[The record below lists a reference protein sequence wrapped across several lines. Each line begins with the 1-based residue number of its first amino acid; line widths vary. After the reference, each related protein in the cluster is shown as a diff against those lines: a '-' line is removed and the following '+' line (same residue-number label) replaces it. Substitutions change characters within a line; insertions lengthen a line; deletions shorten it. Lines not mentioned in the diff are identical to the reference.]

1 MLINAKERNEL
12 KIKVN
17 NKVKLFFKITFIAV
31 VLVLVAFGFKNMF
44 KEFNMTYFNMY
55 RDRLHF
61 FKLTLIAI
69 AGIIAYMPLSIYDF
83 ILKKNVGIDIKNI
96 KLYKYSWIASSIAS
110 LLGFGGATSLAF
122 KQYFYGSHVKDKK
135 KLLREIGKIIF
146 LNLTGLSVLCI
157 IYILLEFKDIQNL
170 GLIKY
175 VVYGVSAYAP
185 LVIINSLYN
194 YKKKKDEEGFTLKV
208 VGISF
213 LEWTLNMLLI
223 YLILA
228 ITGAHIKLTEYFY
241 VYVRAT
247 AVGIVSM
254 VPGGLG
260 TFDLTFIDGFKAL
273 GVPIEQTFLVII
285 LYRISYFILPAAIGV
300 ILYIHDFGMNFKAL
314 MKSRKNNED

>member
-1 MLINAKERNEL
+1 MLINAKERKEL

-17 NKVKLFFKITFIAV
+17 NKVKLFFLKITFIAV

-83 ILKKNVGIDIKNI
+83 ILKKNVGIDINNR

-122 KQYFYGSHVKDKK
+122 KQYFYGNHVKDKK

-157 IYILLEFKDIQNL
+157 IYILLEFKDIKNL
-170 GLIKY
+170 GIIKY

-213 LEWTLNMLLI
+213 IEWTLNI
-223 YLILA
+223 FAYIFN
-228 ITGAHIKLTEYFY
+228 ISYYRGSYKT
-241 VYVRAT
+241 
-247 AVGIVSM
+247 
-254 VPGGLG
+254 
-260 TFDLTFIDGFKAL
+260 
-273 GVPIEQTFLVII
+273 
-285 LYRISYFILPAAIGV
+285 YRIFLCLCKSYSYWYSKYDTWRSWYL
-300 ILYIHDFGMNFKAL
+300 
-314 MKSRKNNED
+314 